1 MLMIPSRQTFVAGAL
16 ALLATSA
23 LTTGAIAATHT
34 YTYQLFSVANALQ
47 TNPVG
52 LNNSG
57 TVVGYYVDSSY
68 NNHGFTYQNA
78 KLTTFDVPKATSTK
92 AVGINDRGE
101 IVGNYTDASGTTHG
115 FLRTAAGAYKTI
127 DPTGSLATG
136 LDAISPTGVA
146 VGVSIQSG
154 GTTEVFTYKNGVYS
168 TIINGGSAI
177 PVGINAHGSVAG
189 YYEPAHQYETSFL
202 YENGTATTIPLSNV
216 TFAQSFAI
224 NKHTAVVG
232 QVANT
237 QHQEFGFLYKN
248 GKVKVFG
255 PPTYTDSF
263 FTGINDLG
271 LITGAAFTPAGVA
284 SGFVYDNGDFSF
296 LTIAGM
302 AGVGGIGINNA
313 GVVVG
318 DYSDNNVAKGF
329 LATPAS

>member
-1 MLMIPSRQTFVAGAL
+1 MLMISSRQTFVAGAL
-16 ALLATSA
+16 ALLASSA
-23 LTTGAIAATHT
+23 LTTGANAAMHT

-47 TNPVG
+47 TNPVAI
-52 LNNSG
+52 NNSG
-57 TVVGYYVDSSY
+57 VVVGNYVDTSY
-68 NNHGFTYQNA
+68 NSHGFTYQNA
-78 KLTTFDVPKATSTK
+78 KLAPFDVPKAATTTPL
-92 AVGINDRGE
+92 GINDRGE

-127 DPTGSLATG
+127 DPAGSLATG

-146 VGVSIQSG
+146 VGVSVQSG
-154 GTTEVFTYKNGVYS
+154 GTIVFTYKNGVYK

-189 YYEPAHQYETSFL
+189 YYEPPHQNETSFL
-202 YENGTATTIPLSNV
+202 YENGTATTIPISNV
-216 TFAQSFAI
+216 TYAQSFGI
-224 NKHTAVVG
+224 NKHTVVVG
-232 QVANT
+232 QVATT
-237 QHQEFGFLYKN
+237 QHQEFGFRYKN

-255 PPTYTDSF
+255 PPSYTDSF
-263 FTGINDLG
+263 FTGVNDLDV
-271 LITGAAFTPAGVA
+271 IVGAAFTTSGAS

-296 LTIAGM
+296 LNIAGM

-313 GVVVG
+313 GVVIG